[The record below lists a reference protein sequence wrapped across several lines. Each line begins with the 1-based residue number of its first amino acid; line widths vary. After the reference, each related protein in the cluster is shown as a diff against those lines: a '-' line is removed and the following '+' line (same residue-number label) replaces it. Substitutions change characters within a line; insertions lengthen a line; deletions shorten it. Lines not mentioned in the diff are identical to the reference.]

1 MMKTEFWRQ
10 ITVYALRMV
19 LICSFATGAAAK
31 APIALILSGHK
42 FQPDHIAVP
51 ANARFKLIVTN
62 NDTTPDE
69 FESPDLRVEKIV
81 VPGQTITVSA
91 GPLSPGS
98 YKFYDDYHPETANGV
113 AEAQ

>member
-1 MMKTEFWRQ
+1 MKTEIWLRFTRHIMQ
-10 ITVYALRMV
+10 IV
-19 LICSFATGAAAK
+19 LICSFAASAAAK
-31 APIALILSGHK
+31 APVALILAGHK

-51 ANARFKLIVTN
+51 ANVRFKLTVTN
-62 NDTTPDE
+62 NDATPDE

-81 VPGQTITVSA
+81 IPGQTITVSA

-98 YKFYDDYHPETANGV
+98 YKFFDDYHPETANGI

>member
-1 MMKTEFWRQ
+1 MTAGFFGSFPAWLLQ
-10 ITVYALRMV
+10 II
-19 LICSFATGAAAK
+19 LICSFAGGAAAQQ
-31 APIALILSGHK
+31 PVALILSGHK

-51 ANARFKLIVTN
+51 ANTRFKIMVTN
-62 NDTTPDE
+62 NDPTPDE

-81 VPGQTITVSA
+81 IPGQTITVSA

-98 YKFYDDYHPETANGV
+98 YKFFDDYHPETANGI